1 MTTHRYA
8 PPVADVR
15 DPPSEADAS
24 ADRGRFIAE
33 LSQVVANA
41 MAHFDKLPGARAPN
55 RGGGL
60 TGAAQRD
67 VARRSSNFVLIRLGS
82 GVLVFG
88 ALVAFKA
95 SFATTATVCA
105 ALIVATALTLWHQQ
119 RSAGEQAER
128 AVLEMPEQLRAV
140 AAQLTDLRVALPP
153 SHAQLAEA
161 VETIES
167 RMARTFN
174 GADDALS
181 TALLKLI
188 GKVFGY
194 AGFESLAESDA
205 AIAARLDSL
214 KLLIAQTLQA
224 RHASTA
230 G

>member
-15 DPPSEADAS
+15 DLPCEVDAS
-24 ADRGRFIAE
+24 AERGRFIAE

-41 MAHFDKLPGARAPN
+41 MAHFDKLPGACAPN

-88 ALVAFKA
+88 ALVALKA
-95 SFATTATVCA
+95 SFAMTASVCA
-105 ALIVATALTLWHQQ
+105 ALIVATALTIWRQH
-119 RSAGEQAER
+119 RSAGHQAER
-128 AVLEMPEQLRAV
+128 AVLGMPEQLRAV
-140 AAQLTDLRVALPP
+140 AAQLSDLRAALPP
-153 SHAQLAEA
+153 SHAQLAETL
-161 VETIES
+161 ETIES

-174 GADDALS
+174 GTDDALS
-181 TALLKLI
+181 NALLKLV

-194 AGFESLAESDA
+194 AGFERLAQTDPA
-205 AIAARLDSL
+205 TAPRLDSL
-214 KLLIAQTLQA
+214 KLLITRTLQA
-224 RHASTA
+224 RHSSTA